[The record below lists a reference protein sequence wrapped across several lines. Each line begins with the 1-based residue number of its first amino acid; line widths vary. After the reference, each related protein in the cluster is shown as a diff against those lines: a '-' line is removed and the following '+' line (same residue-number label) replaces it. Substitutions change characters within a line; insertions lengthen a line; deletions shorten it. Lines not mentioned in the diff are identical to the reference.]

1 MLLKTQVTSDA
12 QHFIKC
18 MENKLCNWSFKVF
31 VNLLSLWMN
40 FDHFHKVKDKYQGD
54 PIKRYNT
61 YCVHPLKWYH
71 WKTNCPAVLIH
82 MHPWHA
88 EIVPP
93 TMCIK
98 AYMCKSHLLEN
109 ALLIKQTNPKV
120 VKIIFLVIKL
130 FSFKFSITFQSEV

>member
-12 QHFIKC
+12 QHFMKC
-18 MENKLCNWSFKVF
+18 VENKLCNWSFKVF

-54 PIKRYNT
+54 PIKRCNT

-109 ALLIKQTNPKV
+109 ALLIKQTNPKA
-120 VKIIFLVIKL
+120 VKIIFFGNKII
-130 FSFKFSITFQSEV
+130 FF